1 LVPHFLSFSLLIPL
15 PIYYILIFFLFFC
28 ILIFFKKRGN
38 INIDLKSVVT
48 TKRFESRF
56 FFGLNSLEKTLKLC
70 KYINNIF
77 LDFVGIFEK
86 KKIKNWVATMHMD
99 V

>member
-1 LVPHFLSFSLLIPL
+1 
-15 PIYYILIFFLFFC
+15 
-28 ILIFFKKRGN
+28 LIFFKKRGN

-86 KKIKNWVATMHMD
+86 KKDQKLGSNNAYGCMMMNVGYGLAIPRVD
-99 V
+99 I